1 MKKYHEARTSKL
13 RMFAFGL
20 FAVIAL
26 MCFASTPTIKDG
38 AKATAITASMAMMPI
53 GFMKMDKSGEGEGEG
68 GASKEQVLKAVSEAA
83 IKETQVEF
91 KKLIAESPEFKTLK
105 ELETKMKEA
114 KTDDELKALKA
125 QITEIGLSIKAEKE
139 NANKRYTSSKTFGE
153 DLFETYKSLMTPEQV
168 KLFQSGRKVEGVGTE
183 FKSAGTMTTSNISAA
198 SGSIPY
204 SLVDFI
210 PQPVDIVRRNPFVIQ
225 LINTMRTAK
234 KIIYWVEQRNPD
246 GGAGGTAEG
255 SAKTEQDF
263 DLVENSANVIKFT
276 SYIKVSK
283 EMLDDVPY
291 MDNMIRKSLVDLVM
305 LKMDTD
311 ALTGTNTTTSL
322 NGIQNQATAWTGGT
336 TFAASVPYANYFDV
350 LKIGINQV
358 ATATGGDTNY
368 SADFQANIILIHP
381 TSLTKML
388 IQKDSQGRY
397 VRDLLTYPSSNV
409 IEIDGV
415 RIVAST
421 GVPVGYFY
429 IMDSTKV
436 NFAVREDAMI
446 SVGYENDD
454 FTKNL
459 VTILVETRG
468 CLWIPNNYLGAVVYG
483 NFTTAV
489 ASIQNS
495 VS

>member
-1 MKKYHEARTSKL
+1 MKKYHEAQISKL

-38 AKATAITASMAMMPI
+38 AIATGTMTAMFMAPLGFKKLSPETEVTGDVSKQEVLNTVTAKAIA
-53 GFMKMDKSGEGEGEG
+53 
-68 GASKEQVLKAVSEAA
+68 
-83 IKETQVEF
+83 ETQAEF
-91 KKLIAESPEFKTLK
+91 KKLISESAEFKTLK
-105 ELETKMKEA
+105 ELETK
-114 KTDDELKALKA
+114 LKAATTDADIVALKE
-125 QITEIGLSIKAEKE
+125 QITEIGLSLKSQKE
-139 NANKRYTSSKTFGE
+139 EAQKRMNTSTTFA
-153 DLFETYKSLMTPEQV
+153 DDIFSAYKKLMTPENIT
-168 KLFQSGRKVEGVGTE
+168 KVVDSRATVNTT
-183 FKSAGTMTTSNISAA
+183 FKSAGSMTTANISAA

-210 PQPVDIVRRNPFVIQ
+210 PAPVEIVRRNPFVIQ
-225 LINTMRTAK
+225 LINTMRTVK

-246 GGAGGTAEG
+246 GGAAGTAEG

-368 SADFQANIILIHP
+368 SADFQANLILMHP

-397 VRDLLTYPSSNV
+397 VRDLLTYPSANT

-459 VTILVETRG
+459 VTILCETRG

>member
-1 MKKYHEARTSKL
+1 MKKYYEARTSKL

-38 AKATAITASMAMMPI
+38 AKATGVVTAMFMAPLGFKKLSPETEATGDVSKQEVLNTVTATAIAET
-53 GFMKMDKSGEGEGEG
+53 K
-68 GASKEQVLKAVSEAA
+68 KEFA
-83 IKETQVEF
+83 
-91 KKLIAESPEFKTLK
+91 KLIAENTDFKTLK
-105 ELETKMKEA
+105 ELETK
-114 KTDDELKALKA
+114 LKAATTDADITSLKE
-125 QITEIGLSIKAEKE
+125 QITEIGLSIKAQKE
-139 NANKRYTSSKTFGE
+139 QAQSRMNSSSTFANDIFNA
-153 DLFETYKSLMTPEQV
+153 YKKLMTPENIT
-168 KLFQSGRKVEGVGTE
+168 KVIDSRSTVSDT

-210 PQPVDIVRRNPFVIQ
+210 PAPVEIARRNPFVIQ

-368 SADFQANIILIHP
+368 SADFQANLILMHP

-388 IQKDSQGRY
+388 IQKDTQGRY
-397 VRDLLTYPSSNV
+397 VRDLLTYPSANT

-429 IMDSTKV
+429 IMDSSKV

-459 VTILVETRG
+459 VTVLVETRG

>member
-20 FAVIAL
+20 FAVIAI

-38 AKATAITASMAMMPI
+38 AITTGVTTAMFMAPLGFKKLSPETDPTGDVSKQEVLNTVTATAIAET
-53 GFMKMDKSGEGEGEG
+53 K
-68 GASKEQVLKAVSEAA
+68 KEFA
-83 IKETQVEF
+83 
-91 KKLIAESPEFKTLK
+91 KLISENTDFKTLK
-105 ELETKMKEA
+105 ELETK
-114 KTDDELKALKA
+114 LKAATTDADIVSLKE
-125 QITEIGLSIKAEKE
+125 QITEIGLSIKAQKE
-139 NANKRYTSSKTFGE
+139 QAQKRMNSSSTFADDIFNA
-153 DLFETYKSLMTPEQV
+153 YKKLMTPENV
-168 KLFQSGRKVEGVGTE
+168 TKVVDSRSTVSDT

-210 PQPVDIVRRNPFVIQ
+210 PTPVDIVRRNPFVIQ

-350 LKIGINQV
+350 LKIGIQQIAV
-358 ATATGGDTNY
+358 ATGGDTNY